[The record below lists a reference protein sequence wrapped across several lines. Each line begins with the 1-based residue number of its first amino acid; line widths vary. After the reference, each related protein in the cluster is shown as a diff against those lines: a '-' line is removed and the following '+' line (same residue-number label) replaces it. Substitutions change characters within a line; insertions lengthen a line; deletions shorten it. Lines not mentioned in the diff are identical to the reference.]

1 MKGNKLMA
9 KWSKREKDIIINYP
23 LGIQT
28 NCDMNYLFCEVFTTE
43 FKKEMEN
50 RGYDITTLKFEI
62 KVDEKGKRFKE
73 KFPTLSRKIEK

>member
-1 MKGNKLMA
+1 MKENKLRA
-9 KWSKREKDIIINYP
+9 KWSKSERDIIINYP

-28 NCDMNYLFCEVFTTE
+28 NCDMAYLFCDVFTKE
-43 FKKEMEN
+43 FKKEMED

-73 KFPTLSRKIEK
+73 KFPTLSQEIEE